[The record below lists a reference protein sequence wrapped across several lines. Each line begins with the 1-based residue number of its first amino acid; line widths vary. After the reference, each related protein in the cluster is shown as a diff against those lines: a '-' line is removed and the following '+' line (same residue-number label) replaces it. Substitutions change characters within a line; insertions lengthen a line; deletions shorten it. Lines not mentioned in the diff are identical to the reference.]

1 MDRDGHKPNWSTDE
15 LEALGQGV
23 SANTKSIKR
32 KFSTGLGIGRLVN
45 VPEVSHILC
54 MDEALCIGL
63 RGEGD
68 WRPMVDDRKIFKKLI
83 TWSR

>member
-45 VPEVSHILC
+45 VLSYLRFSNFLNMKTILAIY
-54 MDEALCIGL
+54 MSDL
-63 RGEGD
+63 
-68 WRPMVDDRKIFKKLI
+68 LI
-83 TWSR
+83 K

>member
-45 VPEVSHILC
+45 VLSYLRFSNFLNMKTILEIY
-54 MDEALCIGL
+54 MSDL
-63 RGEGD
+63 
-68 WRPMVDDRKIFKKLI
+68 LI
-83 TWSR
+83 K

>member
-45 VPEVSHILC
+45 VLSYLRFSNFLNMKTIL
-54 MDEALCIGL
+54 AI
-63 RGEGD
+63 
-68 WRPMVDDRKIFKKLI
+68 
-83 TWSR
+83 